1 MAGRP
6 QTPDAIARNVETV
19 HTFLRLLEEKDID
32 RWIELW
38 AEGADHYYPFGTRM
52 FPAHIV
58 GKTAVYSRWSNTPDM
73 FESWSF
79 PITETW
85 ADGDTVIARFEG
97 DCVLKDSG
105 RRYRNSYLS
114 IFKFTDDGRIH
125 AYWEY
130 FDPIVAA
137 EYFGLAEI
145 RYNTP

>member
-1 MAGRP
+1 MSP
-6 QTPDAIARNVETV
+6 TPLEDRVRRNTETV
-19 HTFLRLLEEKDID
+19 RTFLKLLEDKDID

-58 GKTAVYSRWSNTPDM
+58 GKTAVYARWSNTPDL

-79 PITETW
+79 PIRDLW
-85 ADGDTVIARFEG
+85 ADGDTVIARFDG
-97 DCVLKDSG
+97 NCLLKATG
-105 RRYRNSYLS
+105 KRYRNSYLS
-114 IFKFTDDGRIH
+114 VFQFNEAGEIR

-137 EYFGLAEI
+137 EHFGLADI
-145 RYNTP
+145 RYTT